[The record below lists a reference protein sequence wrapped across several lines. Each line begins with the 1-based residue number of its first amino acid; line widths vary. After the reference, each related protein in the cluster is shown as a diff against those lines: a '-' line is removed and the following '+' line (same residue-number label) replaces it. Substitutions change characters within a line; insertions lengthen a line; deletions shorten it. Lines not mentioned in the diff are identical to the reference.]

1 MQKVIAEINL
11 KAIEDN
17 ARTLKRISGT
27 KLCAVVKADAYGHGA
42 EAVTNVLSGVADMF
56 AVALTDEA
64 ISIRTAACG
73 KEILVLTPP
82 TDKETARCI
91 ADNGFIASVPDFFTA
106 RLLSETAEECGRPI
120 KAHLQTNTGMNR
132 YGMNLSML
140 GRVCKFL
147 AERKTVEVGGMYSH
161 LYDHSRAECERQRG
175 LFLKMQSVFRRYFKA
190 GICHLS
196 STYGAL
202 LGGEFSFDM
211 VRVGLGLYGY
221 FPDGSEREFQGVRL
235 KKAMKVYAQAV
246 ESRKYSFGGAGYGL
260 LDEETKGS
268 FDRLTVY
275 RAGYADGFSRKR
287 DNGMRG
293 AEKNANNLCMDACIR
308 RGKAVRGSF
317 TPIMTDAA
325 AEAEKTGTIA
335 YEILCAATKRAE
347 FRYEYR

>member
-1 MQKVIAEINL
+1 M

-56 AVALTDEA
+56 AVALTDEG

-140 GRVCKFL
+140 GRVC
-147 AERKTVEVGGMYSH
+147 
-161 LYDHSRAECERQRG
+161 
-175 LFLKMQSVFRRYFKA
+175 
-190 GICHLS
+190 
-196 STYGAL
+196 
-202 LGGEFSFDM
+202 
-211 VRVGLGLYGY
+211 
-221 FPDGSEREFQGVRL
+221 
-235 KKAMKVYAQAV
+235 
-246 ESRKYSFGGAGYGL
+246 
-260 LDEETKGS
+260 
-268 FDRLTVY
+268 
-275 RAGYADGFSRKR
+275 
-287 DNGMRG
+287 
-293 AEKNANNLCMDACIR
+293 
-308 RGKAVRGSF
+308 
-317 TPIMTDAA
+317 
-325 AEAEKTGTIA
+325 
-335 YEILCAATKRAE
+335 
-347 FRYEYR
+347 